1 MSTKDHKQMAKS
13 TPKKGGRVS
22 KNPKAPVP
30 GIAHKLFHQLVDCH
44 RRCTAKDE
52 ELKTAQKKGWFGA
65 SDVKSATPPDPF
77 SEFKALASTSKE
89 TLSSMFGSRAIP
101 FSLPVTTAFASTVTT
116 GILNAN
122 LPMDVTSS
130 PEFAS
135 LAALFDEYRFVGGR
149 IKYSIVAP
157 TSTVVLGT
165 SSLTVNAMFGIGF
178 DGADN
183 TAPTDIKDIAQL
195 EYHQLHAPRM
205 VSTPTVGTYVGV
217 YGADSDNHP
226 YRFDWKVEPLYTG
239 NGGAVGPGMW
249 KSTQGNVTN
258 FPDGSLKTYYQT
270 GATIAVNAMVGV
282 MYWNVHFRCRK

>member
-1 MSTKDHKQMAKS
+1 MSTKDHKSGHAV
-13 TPKKGGRVS
+13 PKKDGGS
-22 KNPKAPVP
+22 KKLLKAPAP
-30 GIAHKLFHQLVDCH
+30 GIAHVLYRQLVQCH
-44 RRCTAKDE
+44 RRCTAKDA
-52 ELKTAQKKGWFGA
+52 ELKTAQKKGWF
-65 SDVKSATPPDPF
+65 SDDKSSPPDPF
-77 SEFKALASTSKE
+77 TEFKALAATSKE
-89 TLSSMFGSRAIP
+89 TLSSMFGERAIP

-149 IKYSIVAP
+149 IEYSIVAP

-165 SSLTVNAMFGIGF
+165 SSVTVNAMFGIGF
-178 DGADN
+178 DAADN
-183 TAPTDIKDIAQL
+183 TAPSDIKDIAQL
-195 EYHQLHAPRM
+195 EYHQLHAPRI

-217 YGADSDNHP
+217 YGADSDNRP
-226 YRFDWKVEPLYTG
+226 YRFDWKVQPLYTG

-270 GATIAVNAMVGV
+270 GATTAVNAMVGV